1 MSDSKWKM
9 LSAMPGEFS
18 VKVAGG
24 TVAFIESPFRP
35 SGNKG
40 GITFADCVIR
50 FSTKEP
56 LWVMPVSGNP
66 SAEITSS
73 GVTGIIPI
81 TSDVAGTLTPS
92 DWNAPDNAGSS
103 GSTNGS
109 SSEPEY
115 YFVVIL
121 AGQSNG
127 MAYGEGLP
135 LPDSFDR
142 PDSRIKQLARRSTVT
157 PNGTSCTYND
167 IIPADHC
174 LHDVQDMSGINH
186 PKADLAKGQYGTVG
200 QGLHIAKKL
209 LPYIPQNAG
218 ILLVPCCRGGSA
230 FTTGADG
237 SFSEASGASADS
249 SRWGAGK
256 PLYQDL
262 VSRTKVAL
270 AKNPK
275 NKLLA
280 VVWMQGEADLAS
292 GSQQHNSLF
301 TAMVQQFRTDLA
313 PLAAQCVSGNATTV
327 PWICGDTTYY
337 WKNAGTDKYEAVYG
351 GYKGKEAQKI
361 FFVPFLTDENGQ
373 STPTN
378 APAEDPDI
386 VAVGYYGAASRTQ
399 GSFVST
405 QRDSHFSSWA
415 RRGVISDR
423 LASAIMLHAG
433 RTPELISG
441 QAVTQPDEKPSP
453 DSPSTPSPDTP
464 STPPA
469 DTTTM
474 TTLFAYRASESGGAL
489 KEQGWSAG
497 GGSAVIV
504 DDAGASGGKAMRL
517 TKTAGKSSWYLEHDA
532 GNGADLLEKG
542 GLISCRFK
550 LDGGVTANQYALA
563 LYWPVSSLPDGV
575 ALEGDAGNNLLA
587 SFYVQSD
594 ATDLNVVYH
603 KGNAAQNTK
612 LGSFG
617 AFNNE
622 WHTLGFRFAGNNSIQ
637 VTPVIDGK
645 DGTPFMLSQSP
656 VGTLTADKLRVTDIT
671 KNATYPVLIDS
682 IVVEVNNA

>member
-92 DWNAPDNAGSS
+92 DWNAPDNAGPS

-109 SSEPEY
+109 SSEPEF

-142 PDSRIKQLARRSTVT
+142 PDPRIKQLARRSTVT

-301 TAMVQQFRTDLA
+301 TTMVQQFRTDLA

-433 RTPELISG
+433 RTAELMRG
-441 QAVTQPDEKPSP
+441 QTVTPPDEKPSP
-453 DSPSTPSPDTP
+453 DTPSKP

-474 TTLFAYRASESGGAL
+474 STLFAYRASESEGRL
-489 KEQGWSAG
+489 TPQGWAAG
-497 GGSAVIV
+497 GGKAQIV
-504 DDAGASGGKAMRL
+504 DDAGASGGKAMKL
-517 TKTAGKSSWYLEHDA
+517 TKETGRAPWYLEHDA
-532 GNGADLLEKG
+532 GNGADLLGKG
-542 GLISCRFK
+542 GLVSCRFK
-550 LDGGVTANQYALA
+550 LDGALTANQYALA
-563 LYWPVSSLPDGV
+563 LYWPVSALPQGV
-575 ALEGDAGNNLLA
+575 TLEGNAGHNLLA

-594 ATDLNVVYH
+594 ATDLNVMYH
-603 KGNAAQNTK
+603 KGNTAQNTK

-622 WHTLGFRFAGNNSIQ
+622 WHTLGFRFAGNNSIE

-656 VGTLTADKLRVTDIT
+656 VGTFTADKLRVTDIT

>member
-1 MSDSKWKM
+1 M
-9 LSAMPGEFS
+9 
-18 VKVAGG
+18 
-24 TVAFIESPFRP
+24 
-35 SGNKG
+35 
-40 GITFADCVIR
+40 
-50 FSTKEP
+50 
-56 LWVMPVSGNP
+56 
-66 SAEITSS
+66 
-73 GVTGIIPI
+73 
-81 TSDVAGTLTPS
+81 AGTLTPS
-92 DWNAPDNAGSS
+92 DWNAPDNAGPS

-142 PDSRIKQLARRSTVT
+142 PDPRIKQLARRSTVT

-433 RTPELISG
+433 RTAELMRG
-441 QAVTQPDEKPSP
+441 QTVTPPDEKPSP
-453 DSPSTPSPDTP
+453 DTPSKP

-474 TTLFAYRASESGGAL
+474 STLFAYRASESEGRL
-489 KEQGWSAG
+489 TPQGWAAG
-497 GGSAVIV
+497 GGKAQIV
-504 DDAGASGGKAMRL
+504 DDAGASGGKAMKL
-517 TKTAGKSSWYLEHDA
+517 TKETGRAPWYLEHDA
-532 GNGADLLEKG
+532 GNGADLLGKG
-542 GLISCRFK
+542 GLVSCRFK
-550 LDGGVTANQYALA
+550 LDGALTANQYALA
-563 LYWPVSSLPDGV
+563 LYWPVSALPQGV
-575 ALEGDAGNNLLA
+575 TLEGNAGHNLLA

-594 ATDLNVVYH
+594 ATDLNVMYH
-603 KGNAAQNTK
+603 KG
-612 LGSFG
+612 
-617 AFNNE
+617 
-622 WHTLGFRFAGNNSIQ
+622 
-637 VTPVIDGK
+637 
-645 DGTPFMLSQSP
+645 
-656 VGTLTADKLRVTDIT
+656 
-671 KNATYPVLIDS
+671 
-682 IVVEVNNA
+682 

>member
-1 MSDSKWKM
+1 MTFKHYDVVRAG
-9 LSAMPGEFS
+9 SASGLAEQLTKKIKEGWQPFGSPVAITPNILMQAIAAEGDVTTPVVVPGGDGS
-18 VKVAGG
+18 V
-24 TVAFIESPFRP
+24 
-35 SGNKG
+35 
-40 GITFADCVIR
+40 
-50 FSTKEP
+50 
-56 LWVMPVSGNP
+56 
-66 SAEITSS
+66 
-73 GVTGIIPI
+73 VTG
-81 TSDVAGTLTPS
+81 
-92 DWNAPDNAGSS
+92 
-103 GSTNGS
+103 ST
-109 SSEPEY
+109 SEPEY
-115 YFVVIL
+115 YYVVVL

-135 LPDSFDR
+135 LPDSYDR
-142 PDSRIKQLARRSTVT
+142 PDPRIKQLARRSTVT
-157 PNGTSCTYND
+157 PGGAVCAYND
-167 IIPADHC
+167 VIQADHC
-174 LHDVQDMSGINH
+174 LHDVQDMSGLNH
-186 PKADLAKGQYGTVG
+186 PKADLNKGQYGCVS

-209 LPYIPQNAG
+209 LSYIPQNAG

-237 SFSEASGASADS
+237 TFSEASGASADS
-249 SRWGAGK
+249 SRWGVGK

-262 VSRTKVAL
+262 VSRTRAAL

-275 NKLLA
+275 NRLLA

-292 GSQQHNSLF
+292 GSQQHNGLF
-301 TAMVQQFRTDLA
+301 TTMVQQFRTDLFS
-313 PLAAQCVSGNATTV
+313 LAAQCVSGDAATV

-337 WKNAGTDKYEAVYG
+337 WKATYGAQYEAVYG
-351 GYKGKEAQKI
+351 AYKNLTAQNI
-361 FFVPFLTDENGQ
+361 FFVPFLTDENGAN
-373 STPTN
+373 TPTN
-378 APAEDPDI
+378 APGEDPDI

-399 GSFVST
+399 ANWT
-405 QRDSHFSSWA
+405 TAQRDSHFSSWA
-415 RRGVISDR
+415 RRGLISDR
-423 LASAIMLHAG
+423 LATAILVHAG

-441 QAVTQPDEKPSP
+441 QAVTPPDEKPSP

-474 TTLFAYRASESGGAL
+474 TTLFAYQAAESGGAL
-489 KEQGWSAG
+489 TPQGWSAG
-497 GGSAVIV
+497 GGKAEIV
-504 DDAGASGGKAMRL
+504 DDAGASGGKAMKL

-550 LDGGVTANQYALA
+550 LEGGVTANQYALA

-575 ALEGDAGNNLLA
+575 TLEGDAGNNLLA

-594 ATDLNVVYH
+594 ATDLNVGYH

-656 VGTLTADKLRVTDIT
+656 VGSFAADKLCVTDIT
-671 KNATYPVLIDS
+671 SAATYPVLIDS

>member
-92 DWNAPDNAGSS
+92 DWNAPDNAGPS

-142 PDSRIKQLARRSTVT
+142 PDPRIKQLARRSTVT

-415 RRGVISDR
+415 R
-423 LASAIMLHAG
+423 
-433 RTPELISG
+433 
-441 QAVTQPDEKPSP
+441 
-453 DSPSTPSPDTP
+453 
-464 STPPA
+464 
-469 DTTTM
+469 
-474 TTLFAYRASESGGAL
+474 
-489 KEQGWSAG
+489 
-497 GGSAVIV
+497 
-504 DDAGASGGKAMRL
+504 
-517 TKTAGKSSWYLEHDA
+517 
-532 GNGADLLEKG
+532 
-542 GLISCRFK
+542 
-550 LDGGVTANQYALA
+550 
-563 LYWPVSSLPDGV
+563 
-575 ALEGDAGNNLLA
+575 
-587 SFYVQSD
+587 
-594 ATDLNVVYH
+594 
-603 KGNAAQNTK
+603 
-612 LGSFG
+612 
-617 AFNNE
+617 
-622 WHTLGFRFAGNNSIQ
+622 
-637 VTPVIDGK
+637 
-645 DGTPFMLSQSP
+645 
-656 VGTLTADKLRVTDIT
+656 
-671 KNATYPVLIDS
+671 
-682 IVVEVNNA
+682 